1 MLDNTRIV
9 ITGAAGT
16 LGQATAALAAAQG
29 AHVIGLDVVEV
40 DSLPNVAEYHRVDLL
55 DGEQTASCICGIA
68 PFDALVNIA
77 GGFSMG
83 MDAADPSDEQW
94 DWMFKINVTT
104 LRNAVKA
111 AVPVF
116 RASGRGKIVNI
127 GALGALSGQ
136 ANMSAYCCAKSS
148 VMRLTESLS
157 EELKGDGININAV
170 LPSIID
176 TPPNR
181 EAMPDADFSEWVAPE
196 KLAEVICFLA
206 SENASAVHGVLLP
219 VKGLV

>member
-1 MLDNTRIV
+1 MLANNRIV

-16 LGQATAALAAAQG
+16 LGQAAAKVAKEKG
-29 AHVIGLDVVEV
+29 AEVIGLDVVAADSLDHV
-40 DSLPNVAEYHRVDLL
+40 DSYHQVDLL
-55 DGEQTASCICGIA
+55 DRAATTSCFTRLGD
-68 PFDALVNIA
+68 FDALLNIA

-83 MDAADPSDEQW
+83 MDAAEPSDEQW
-94 DWMFKINVTT
+94 DWMFRINVTT
-104 LRNAVKA
+104 LRNAVMA

-116 RASGRGKIVNI
+116 RDRGRGKIVNI
-127 GALGALSGQ
+127 GALGALSG
-136 ANMSAYCCAKSS
+136 AAGLSAYCCAKSS

-157 EELKGDGININAV
+157 EELKGQGINVNAV

-181 EAMPDADFSEWVAPE
+181 ESMPDADFASWVSAE
-196 KLAEVICFLA
+196 KLAQVLCFLA
-206 SENASAVHGVLLP
+206 SEDASAIHGALLP